1 MEALLI
7 YLVVLTSANRSRKGN
22 KSKDMLN
29 SSTKPHE
36 FVEGGNVEL
45 NYELL
50 LVHLNTTDKP
60 KAKNNQNIGQRFSK
74 PDKAWKGIKI
84 PPQKLGGDGPGN

>member
-7 YLVVLTSANRSRKGN
+7 YLVVLTSANRSRHGN

-50 LVHLNTTDKP
+50 VHLNTTDKR
-60 KAKNNQNIGQRFSK
+60 KAKSNPNRVW
-74 PDKAWKGIKI
+74 A
-84 PPQKLGGDGPGN
+84 

>member
-1 MEALLI
+1 MV
-7 YLVVLTSANRSRKGN
+7 YTVQSRRDDLTSANRSRHRK

-29 SSTKPHE
+29 SSTIPHE

-50 LVHLNTTDKP
+50 VHLNATDKP
-60 KAKNNQNIGQRFSK
+60 KAMNNSNTGHGIVSASRTKHGKESKFHPKN
-74 PDKAWKGIKI
+74 
-84 PPQKLGGDGPGN
+84 